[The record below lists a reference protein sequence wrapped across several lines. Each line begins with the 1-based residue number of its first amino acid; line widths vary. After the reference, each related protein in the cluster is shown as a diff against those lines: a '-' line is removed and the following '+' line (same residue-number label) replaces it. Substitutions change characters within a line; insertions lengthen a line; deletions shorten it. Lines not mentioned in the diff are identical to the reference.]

1 MEFQELENK
10 LIDYLDDA
18 LTPEQRVEVEEQ
30 LESSAELRQTLEEL
44 KTVMNGMETA
54 EEFQPSANLK
64 NNFDQFL
71 QNEINKQGGGS
82 ANVVDFRKSNSGRN
96 RFLFQIAAAAALLI
110 MGVFI
115 GKNLGG
121 GEPPATIVDIENL
134 EKKMR
139 TEMLALL
146 EDNSTS
152 GRIKAVNISYELQPD
167 DEIVEALIQSMN
179 IDKSTNVR
187 IAAMEALSHFGN
199 DPKVRTALCKSLGIQ
214 TNPMI
219 QLSLIK
225 ILVNMK
231 ETQAVE
237 YFEKIIEKESTSP
250 EVKDEAQMGIFKMM

>member
-30 LESSAELRQTLEEL
+30 LESSPELRQTLDEL
-44 KTVMNGMETA
+44 KTIMNGMETA
-54 EEFQPSANLK
+54 EELQPSANLK

-71 QNEINKQGGGS
+71 QNEMNKQGGGS
-82 ANVVDFRKSNSGRN
+82 ANIVEFRKPKSGRN
-96 RFLFQIAAAAALLI
+96 RFLFQIAAAAAILV

-121 GEPPATIVDIENL
+121 VDQISGDDIATIKE
-134 EKKMR
+134 EMR
-139 TEMLALL
+139 AEMLELL
-146 EDNSTS
+146 DKNKSTS
-152 GRIKAVNISYELQPD
+152 ARIKAVNISYELQPD
-167 DEIVEALIQSMN
+167 DEIVKALIKSMN

-187 IAAMEALSHFGN
+187 LAAMEALSHFGS
-199 DPKVRTALCKSLGIQ
+199 DPKVRTALCESLAIQ

-237 YFEKIIEKESTSP
+237 YFEKIIEKESTTP